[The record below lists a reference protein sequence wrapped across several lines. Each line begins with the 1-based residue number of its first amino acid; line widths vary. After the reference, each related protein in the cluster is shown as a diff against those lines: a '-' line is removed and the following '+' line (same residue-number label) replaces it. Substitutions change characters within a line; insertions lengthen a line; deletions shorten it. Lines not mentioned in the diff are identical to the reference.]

1 MTVTPTAT
9 ARARRGRRGARVVAW
24 AAAVVIAL
32 VPLMGVDAATAD
44 TTPSPTP
51 SPSEVG
57 TASLTAA
64 PTGAGLVP
72 TGSDAVFTVTQRNE
86 TSRSLAAGPV
96 TVALSRTPL
105 TSQQAV
111 DDWLRPDDTEAD
123 EPGGEEIA
131 RTDVPE
137 LAAGEER
144 GTSVPVSAADSALAD
159 LAPGVY
165 PIVVTGPG
173 GQSRT
178 LITVPRPDQPARS
191 VAVIVPITAG
201 PRTTG
206 IITADELSQLTA
218 EDGALTA
225 ALDAVTGTPAVLAVD
240 PAITASIRVLGS
252 SAPASATAWL
262 TTLMGLPN
270 ERFALQFGDADL
282 STQVHAGLPSTLQ
295 PTTLEPYADLADF
308 APAAGSS
315 SPAAVPDTAALTAVG
330 TAATTRRQVFWPASG
345 SAGADVV
352 TTVSAQA
359 AAAAE
364 SAAATEPADT
374 PVPDTAP
381 LVLASSDTV
390 TGAPGAPRVTAGGA
404 ELLVYDASA
413 STELASAAALDD
425 AAERGTALAASTA
438 KLVLTGDAPVVATVD
453 RPTSTSRA
461 ALRAAVNAAYS
472 VPGASPISLA
482 ELRGTAGAAAT
493 VADVPAAAERVA
505 ALERF
510 LSDEDRL
517 ATFATALVEPAQLTA
532 RERTGILQLLG
543 NAWLD
548 DAAAWSTAVDAHEQ
562 ATRDTLDAVGIANP
576 GTINFL
582 ATSAPISVTVRND
595 LPWPVSVVLF
605 ADTGDPR
612 LIVQD
617 VTPVEAGAQQNTR
630 VDVPV
635 EARVGSGET
644 ALQLQLRSAAA
655 VPIGAPET
663 IALTVRA
670 EWESVGVTAIIVI
683 VVVLFAGGVVRT
695 VLKLRRR
702 RSPATAHGD
711 AASQNQ
717 ENIE

>member
-1 MTVTPTAT
+1 MAIAMGPLL
-9 ARARRGRRGARVVAW
+9 GLD
-24 AAAVVIAL
+24 AAA
-32 VPLMGVDAATAD
+32 AD

-51 SPSEVG
+51 SPSEAG
-57 TASLTAA
+57 TASLVAA

-72 TGSDAVFTVTQRNE
+72 TGSDAVLTVTQRND
-86 TSRSLAAGPV
+86 TTRTLTGGA
-96 TVALSRTPL
+96 VAVELSRTAL
-105 TSQQAV
+105 TSQEAV
-111 DDWLRPDDTEAD
+111 DDWLRPGDTETPVPAL
-123 EPGGEEIA
+123 EEVA
-131 RTDVPE
+131 RTDVPD

-144 GTSVPVSAADSALAD
+144 GTSVPLPATGGALAD

-165 PIVVTGPG
+165 PVVVTGPG

-201 PRTTG
+201 PRTSG
-206 IITADELSQLTA
+206 LIAADELSELTA
-218 EDGALTA
+218 DDGALTA
-225 ALDAVTGTPAVLAVD
+225 ALDAVSGTPAILAVD
-240 PAITASIRVLGS
+240 PAIPASIRVLGS

-262 TTLMGLPN
+262 TSLMGLPN

-282 STQVHAGLPSTLQ
+282 ATQVHAGLPAPLQ
-295 PTTLEPYADLADF
+295 PTTLTPYADIADF

-315 SPAAVPDTAALTAVG
+315 SAAAIPETAELMAVG
-330 TAATTRRQVFWPASG
+330 TLPTTRSQVFWPASG
-345 SAGADVV
+345 TAGADIVSA
-352 TTVSAQA
+352 VSAQA
-359 AAAAE
+359 AQAATDATGTAE
-364 SAAATEPADT
+364 SPT
-374 PVPDTAP
+374 PDAAP
-381 LVLASSDTV
+381 LVLAPSDTV
-390 TGAPGAPRVTAGGA
+390 SGAPGAPRVTAGGA
-404 ELLVYDASA
+404 ELLVYDAPA
-413 STELASAAALDD
+413 STGLAGAAALDD

-438 KLVLTGDAPVVATVD
+438 KLVLTGDAPVVTTID

-461 ALRAAVNAAYS
+461 ALRAAISAAYGI
-472 VPGASPISLA
+472 PGASPVSLT
-482 ELRGTAGAAAT
+482 ELRGTAGTTGT
-493 VADVPAAAERVA
+493 VADIPAADQRVA
-505 ALERF
+505 ALQGF
-510 LSDEDRL
+510 LADEERL
-517 ATFATALVEPAQLTA
+517 ATFATALVEPTQLTA

-543 NAWLD
+543 NAWLAD
-548 DAAAWSTAVDAHEQ
+548 EAAWNTAVAAHEQ
-562 ATRDTLDAVGIANP
+562 ATLDTLDAVGIANP

-612 LIVQD
+612 LIVQN

-644 ALQLQLRSAAA
+644 ALHLQLRSTAA
-655 VPIGAPET
+655 VPIGAPEN

-702 RSPATAHGD
+702 RSPASANGD
-711 AASQNQ
+711 VTPQNQ

>member
-1 MTVTPTAT
+1 ML
-9 ARARRGRRGARVVAW
+9 AW
-24 AAAVVIAL
+24 AAALAL
-32 VPLMGVDAATAD
+32 AIGPLLGVDAAAAE

-51 SPSEVG
+51 TPSEAG
-57 TASLTAA
+57 TASLIAA

-72 TGSDAVFTVTQRNE
+72 AGSDAVLTVTQRND
-86 TSRSLAAGPV
+86 TTRTLAGGA
-96 TVALSRTPL
+96 VAVELSRAAL

-111 DDWLRPDDTEAD
+111 DDWLRPGDSETPA
-123 EPGGEEIA
+123 PALEEVA
-131 RTDVPE
+131 RTDVPD

-144 GTSVPVSAADSALAD
+144 GTSVPLPATDGALAD

-165 PIVVTGPG
+165 PVVVTGPG

-191 VAVIVPITAG
+191 VAVIAPITAG

-206 IITADELSQLTA
+206 LITADQLSELTA

-225 ALDAVTGTPAVLAVD
+225 ALDAVSGTPAILAVD
-240 PAITASIRVLGS
+240 PAVPASIRVLGS

-262 TTLMGLPN
+262 ASLMDLPN

-282 STQVHAGLPSTLQ
+282 ATQVHAGLPAPLE
-295 PTTLEPYADLADF
+295 PTTLAPYADIADF

-315 SPAAVPDTAALTAVG
+315 APAAIPETAELTSIG
-330 TAATTRRQVFWPASG
+330 TAATTRSQVFWPASG
-345 SAGADVV
+345 TAGADVV
-352 TTVSAQA
+352 TAVSTQAAQA
-359 AAAAE
+359 AADASAAE
-364 SAAATEPADT
+364 SPIPDAT
-374 PVPDTAP
+374 P
-381 LVLASSDTV
+381 LVLAPSDTV
-390 TGAPGAPRVTAGGA
+390 SGAPGAPRATADA
-404 ELLVYDASA
+404 SELLVYDAAASA
-413 STELASAAALDD
+413 ELADAAALDD
-425 AAERGTALAASTA
+425 AAERGTALAAATA
-438 KLVLTGDAPVVATVD
+438 KLVLTGDVPVVATID
-453 RPTSTSRA
+453 RPASTSRA
-461 ALRAAVNAAYS
+461 ALRAAISAAYGI
-472 VPGASPISLA
+472 PGASPISLA
-482 ELRGTAGAAAT
+482 ELRATGGTAAT
-493 VADVPAAAERVA
+493 VADIPAADERVA
-505 ALERF
+505 ALQRF
-510 LSDEDRL
+510 LADEERL
-517 ATFATALVEPAQLTA
+517 ATFATALVEPTQLTA

-543 NAWLD
+543 NAWLAD
-548 DAAAWSTAVDAHEQ
+548 EPAWNAAVAAHEQ
-562 ATRDTLDAVGIANP
+562 ATLDTLDAVGIANP

-605 ADTGDPR
+605 ADTDDPR
-612 LIVQD
+612 LIVQN

-683 VVVLFAGGVVRT
+683 VVVLFAGGVIRT
-695 VLKLRRR
+695 VLRLRRR
-702 RSPATAHGD
+702 RSPATTDGD
-711 AASQNQ
+711 GTRRNE